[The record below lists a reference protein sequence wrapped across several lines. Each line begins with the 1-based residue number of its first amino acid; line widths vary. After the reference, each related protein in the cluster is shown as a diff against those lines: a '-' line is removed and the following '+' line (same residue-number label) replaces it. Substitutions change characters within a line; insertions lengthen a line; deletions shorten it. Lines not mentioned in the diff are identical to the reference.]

1 MSLDPLSTAVHPFDA
16 ATAVARTP
24 DGRLRGRT
32 SADYWAFVGPFG
44 GFTAATLLRAVTA
57 DREAAGEPVALTVNY
72 CAPIAE
78 GGFDLDV
85 RLVRAN
91 RSSQHWT
98 VALTQDGT
106 PTAIATVMLAERRAS
121 WSHQPAAPPEAP
133 PSSALPLYDGPSTA
147 PWVGQ
152 YAFRFVE
159 GAPSFDGEGGGE
171 VRSVVWMSDT
181 EPRPLDHLSLA
192 SMGDAFFARIFQAKR
207 ALVPFGTVTMTTYFH
222 ASAEELAAEAA
233 TEVLGVAEAQTFH
246 RSYGDQ
252 LGELW
257 SAAGQLLATTHQLC
271 YFKA

>member
-1 MSLDPLSTAVHPFDA
+1 MSLEPLAAALHPFDA
-16 ATAVARTP
+16 ATAVTRAP

-32 SADYWAFVGPFG
+32 SPGYWAFVGPFG
-44 GFTAATLLRAVTA
+44 GFTAATLLRAVLS
-57 DREAAGEPVALTVNY
+57 DPQAAGEPVSLTVNY
-72 CAPIAE
+72 CAPVAE

-98 VALTQDGT
+98 ATLSQDGA
-106 PTAIATVMLAERRAS
+106 PAAIATVMLAERRAS
-121 WSHQPAAPPEAP
+121 WSHQPASPPAAA
-133 PSSALPLYDGPSTA
+133 PSSATPLYESPSTA
-147 PWVGQ
+147 AWVGQ

-159 GAPSFDGEGGGE
+159 GAPSFTGEGAGE
-171 VRSVVWMSDT
+171 VRSVVWISDA

-192 SMGDAFFARIFQAKR
+192 SIGDAFFARIFHAKR

-222 ASAEELAAEAA
+222 ATAEELAAEGAA
-233 TEVLGVAEAQTFH
+233 EVLGVAEARTFH

-252 LGELW
+252 VAELW
-257 SAAGQLLATTHQLC
+257 SAGGRLVATSHQLC